1 MVKGPG
7 CLPGRSGNINAT
19 LRLGQF
25 GLAALALRSDCCGG
39 LHRPMQAFLM
49 SESRRTRLTDAL
61 IQTLKPASSGS
72 PYRVAD
78 AEQPGLVLVV
88 GRNRKTFTAQADVRV
103 HGRRAHTRKRVL
115 GHAPEMSV
123 RAARGAAREFLG
135 RISRGDDPAGL
146 GAQDQ
151 AGLTLG
157 QIWGLYENEHLRRKG
172 RSDHTISNYRFHVES
187 RLTEWKDTPLA
198 ELGLDPRRVA
208 ELHERITETAGPA
221 QANAVM
227 RTFRALYNYARR
239 QKPGQLPPECPTMA
253 VTFHPEKRRD
263 TAMGLEDLAGWWK
276 QLKALENP
284 IRAEFH
290 LLTLL
295 SASRPGA
302 LKAARWRDVDV
313 RRRVLH
319 IPRPKG
325 GEGKAF
331 DIPLSRAM
339 LRSLWRV
346 RKGGRMIY
354 ARQARQWIFPS
365 AGAFG
370 HLAEHKEDRATL
382 SHWGGDLRQTYRTVA
397 QAIGISDLDIH
408 LLMNH
413 SMPGVS
419 AGYITRA
426 KLVPTSLRDAQEK
439 LSRAMIQG
447 MIADLTGRRGML

>member
-1 MVKGPG
+1 
-7 CLPGRSGNINAT
+7 
-19 LRLGQF
+19 
-25 GLAALALRSDCCGG
+25 
-39 LHRPMQAFLM
+39 
-49 SESRRTRLTDAL
+49 
-61 IQTLKPASSGS
+61 
-72 PYRVAD
+72 
-78 AEQPGLVLVV
+78 
-88 GRNRKTFTAQADVRV
+88 
-103 HGRRAHTRKRVL
+103 
-115 GHAPEMSV
+115 MSV

-135 RISRGDDPAGL
+135 RISRCDDPAGSD
-146 GAQDQ
+146 AQQQ

-157 QIWGLYENEHLRRKG
+157 QVWALYENEHLRRKG

-187 RLTEWKDTPLA
+187 RLTEWKDVPLA
-198 ELGLDPRRVA
+198 QLGLDPRRVA
-208 ELHERITETAGPA
+208 ELHTRITETAGPA

-227 RTFRALYNYARR
+227 RTFRALYNFARR

-263 TAMGLEDLAGWWK
+263 TAMGLEDLPGWWR

-295 SASRPGA
+295 STSRPGA
-302 LKAARWRDVDV
+302 LKVARWKDVDV
-313 RRRVLH
+313 KRRILRV
-319 IPRPKG
+319 PRPKG

-346 RKGGRMIY
+346 RKAGRMMF
-354 ARQARQWIFPS
+354 ARQAREWIYPA
-365 AGAFG
+365 AGIFG
-370 HLAEHKEDRATL
+370 HLAEHKEDRETL
-382 SHWGGDLRQTYRTVA
+382 SHWGGDLRQTYRTIA

-413 SMPGVS
+413 SVPGVS

-426 KLVPTSLRDAQEK
+426 KLVPTSLRDAQER
-439 LSRAMIQG
+439 LSRAMIGRMAQ
-447 MIADLTGRRGML
+447 DPEGRRGIL

>member
-1 MVKGPG
+1 MP
-7 CLPGRSGNINAT
+7 
-19 LRLGQF
+19 
-25 GLAALALRSDCCGG
+25 
-39 LHRPMQAFLM
+39 
-49 SESRRTRLTDAL
+49 ESRRTRLTD
-61 IQTLKPASSGS
+61 TLVQNFRPADSGT

-78 AEQPGLVLVV
+78 VDQPGLVLVV
-88 GRNRKTFTAQADVRV
+88 GRAKKTFTAQADVRAN
-103 HGRRAHTRKRVL
+103 GRRAHTRKRVL
-115 GHAPEMSV
+115 GHAPDMSV

-135 RISRGDDPAGL
+135 RLARGDDPATPSG
-146 GAQDQ
+146 QYQ

-157 QIWGLYENEHLRRKG
+157 QTWTIYENEHLRRKG
-172 RSDHTISNYRFHVES
+172 RSDYTIRNYRFLVES

-208 ELHERITETAGPA
+208 EMHTRISETAGPA

-227 RTFRALYNYARR
+227 RTFRALYNFARR

-263 TAMGLEDLAGWWK
+263 TAMGMEDLPGWWK
-276 QLKALENP
+276 QLRALENP
-284 IRAEFH
+284 IRVEFH

-302 LKAARWRDVDV
+302 LKVARWKDVDV
-313 RRRVLH
+313 KRRILH

-346 RKGGRMIY
+346 RKAGRMMF
-354 ARQARQWIFPS
+354 ARQAREWIFPA
-365 AGAFG
+365 AGTFG
-370 HLAEHKEDRATL
+370 HLAEHKEDRETL
-382 SHWGGDLRQTYRTVA
+382 SHWGGDLRQTYRTIA
-397 QAIGISDLDIH
+397 QAIGIFDLDIH

-413 SMPGVS
+413 SAPGVS

-426 KLVPTSLRDAQEK
+426 KLVPTSLRNAQEK
-439 LSRAMIQG
+439 LSRAMIEG
-447 MIADLTGRRGML
+447 MVLDPRDRTGRF